1 MTGTFPESYNQTASL
16 SGATSEDGTAALPNF
31 AINFY
36 TELYGDILRKGRKTA
51 TIRLGDK
58 SGKYQPGQLV
68 WITVGRRYGPR
79 QKLFTAIIDEV
90 TVKPIS
96 ALTRREVEKENPEF
110 RQMEDVCSLLSRIY
124 DRPVTPLDTVTVVM
138 FSRVAE

>member
-1 MTGTFPESYNQTASL
+1 M
-16 SGATSEDGTAALPNF
+16 PNF

-58 SGKYQPGQLV
+58 SHKYQAGQLV
-68 WITVGRRYGPR
+68 WVTVGRRFGPR
-79 QKLFTAIIDEV
+79 QKLFTAIVDEV
-90 TVKPIS
+90 SVKPIS

-110 RQMEDVCSLLSRIY
+110 RHTDDVCNLLSRLY

-138 FSRVAE
+138 FSRIAE